1 MFRLLRLFNLRHLRR
16 KPLETFL
23 CLVGIALGVAVMVGI
38 DLANQNA
45 LQSFRRTVEAVTG
58 KTTHQIFG
66 SPAGISDSLAVK
78 ILTRSDVQATPILE
92 YIAGFRL
99 PSQPDSAAPQDA
111 LHILAIDP
119 FTDTSFRDYSAAA
132 WEANKNSANADSM
145 TATATAGRSFLLYPG
160 AALVNEA
167 FAKTHRLKIGDTL
180 EVLIGNEWKTLQ
192 LVGLIPEQMPSQLGL
207 ENLALLDIATGQEI
221 LGRVGYVDRIDL
233 IASESAATILAAK
246 LPTPLRLE
254 PPARR
259 TRRVEDMLRSFRLNL
274 TALSFLA
281 VFVGMFLIYNTMM
294 FAVIHRRKQI
304 GILRCLGVTP
314 RQIIFNT
321 LLEAFGLGVIGSFLG
336 LWLGIMLAEY
346 ATRTVTATISDLY
359 VFLKPSRVAPDLS
372 VLIKTFLIGL
382 LTTLLASAVPI
393 IEAAKVRAAVAVRRS
408 ALEFRAQK
416 FAPRFAIAGFAFLV
430 IAIGL
435 SLLST
440 QQQSQITGGFFLGL
454 GAALA
459 VALSA
464 IFLTPLL
471 TLGLI
476 RVANTFMSKLAG
488 IIGVLSIRNI
498 RTALSRTAVA
508 IAALMISLSMVLSMS
523 LMITS
528 FRSSVDTWV
537 KSVLQADVYLQT
549 RGFETAKWEALFSP
563 EFIRL
568 LEQQPEV
575 EAIDLYGVT
584 ASSYRQQPIFL
595 IAISAGVMIT
605 RTDFIFTSGDDR
617 KNWRRLIAGE
627 VFLSDG
633 FARRFHK
640 TTGDTVILQT
650 MHGPQSF
657 RVAAVFVDYS
667 FEQGQV
673 MMDHRTYNENW
684 GPSRITNIGVF
695 LKPDADLRR
704 YVAALRRAVAGRYAV
719 NILSNREL
727 REEVFKV
734 FDQSFAITHVMQI
747 LAGIVAF
754 IGIISA
760 VMSLLVERTRELGIL
775 RAVGMRF
782 SQLQRLVF
790 LESGLM
796 GGFAALIAVPAGTAL
811 ALVMIYVINLRTFN
825 WTINFQI
832 DLGAYAQIWWMA
844 LVAALLAAIYPM
856 WRLKKISVVAAIREE

>member
-1 MFRLLRLFNLRHLRR
+1 MLRLLRLFNLRHLRR

-23 CLVGIALGVAVMVGI
+23 CLLGIALGVAVMVGI

-45 LQSFRRTVEAVTG
+45 LRSFRRTVEAVTG

-66 SPAGISDSLAVK
+66 GPAGIPDSLVTA
-78 ILTRSDVQATPILE
+78 ILARSDLQATPMLE
-92 YIAGFRL
+92 YVAGVRL
-99 PSQPDSAAPQDA
+99 HASTQDPAAKEA

-119 FTDTSFRDYSAAA
+119 FTDAAFREYSEAAWNYTADKTPADSAAITSGF
-132 WEANKNSANADSM
+132 K
-145 TATATAGRSFLLYPG
+145 FLLASG
-160 AALVNEA
+160 AALLDQA
-167 FAKTHRLKIGDTL
+167 FAETHHLEIGDTL
-180 EVLIGNEWKTLQ
+180 DVLIGNEWRQ
-192 LVGLIPEQMPSQLGL
+192 IHCAGLIPPRLLPQTGL
-207 ENLALLDIATGQEI
+207 ENLALVDVATGQEI
-221 LGRVGYVDRIDL
+221 LGRLGYVDRLDL
-233 IASESAATILAAK
+233 IAGESTAKQLAAQ
-246 LPTPLRLE
+246 LPVPLRLE

-259 TRRVEDMLRSFRLNL
+259 SQRTDDMLRSFRLNL

-294 FAVIHRRKQI
+294 FSVIHRRKQL

-321 LLEAFGLGVIGSFLG
+321 LLEAFGLGVAGSLLG
-336 LWLGIMLAEY
+336 LWLGIILAEY
-346 ATRTVTATISDLY
+346 ATRAVTATISDLY
-359 VFLKPSRVAPDLS
+359 VFLRPSQVAADLI
-372 VLIKTFLIGL
+372 VLVKIFLIGL

-393 IEAAKVRAAVAVRRS
+393 IEAAKVHAAVAVRRS
-408 ALEFRAQK
+408 TLEFRAQK
-416 FAPRFAIAGFAFLV
+416 FAPRFAVAGIVFLV
-430 IAIGL
+430 IAVVL
-435 SLLST
+435 SLHST
-440 QQQSQITGGFFLGL
+440 QTSQITGGFFLGL

-464 IFLTPLL
+464 IFFTPLL
-471 TLGLI
+471 TLGLV
-476 RVANTFMSKLAG
+476 RTANTFMHKLAG
-488 IIGVLSIRNI
+488 IIGVLSVRNI
-498 RTALSRTAVA
+498 QTALSRTAVA

-528 FRSSVDTWV
+528 FRHSVDDWV
-537 KSVLQADVYLQT
+537 KNVLQADVYLQT

-595 IAISAGVMIT
+595 IAISADVVMT
-605 RTDFIFTSGDDR
+605 RTNFIFTSGDDR
-617 KNWRRLIAGE
+617 ENWRRLIAGE
-627 VFLSDG
+627 VFISDG
-633 FARRFHK
+633 FARRFRK
-640 TTGDTVILQT
+640 AAGDTVILQT

-673 MMDHRTYNENW
+673 MMDHRTYNKHW
-684 GPSRITNIGVF
+684 GPSRLTNIGVF
-695 LKPDADLRR
+695 LKPQVDFRR
-704 YVAALRRAVAGRYAV
+704 YVADLRAAIAGRYAV

-727 REEVFKV
+727 RDEVFKV

-747 LAGIVAF
+747 LAGLVAF

-782 SQLQRLVF
+782 GQLRRLVF

-825 WTINFQI
+825 WTINFQF
-832 DLGAYAQIWWMA
+832 DLGACAQIGWMA
-844 LVAALLAAIYPM
+844 LVAALSAAIYPM
-856 WRLKKISVVAAIREE
+856 WRLKKISVVAAMREE

>member
-1 MFRLLRLFNLRHLRR
+1 MFRLLHLFNLRHLRR

-23 CLVGIALGVAVMVGI
+23 CLLGIALGVAVMAGI

-58 KTTHQIFG
+58 KATHQIFG
-66 SPAGISDSLAVK
+66 GPAGIPDSLAAK
-78 ILTRSDVQATPILE
+78 ILSLSEVQATPILE
-92 YIAGFRL
+92 YVAGFRL
-99 PSQPDSAAPQDA
+99 PGQPDSAAPKEA
-111 LHILAIDP
+111 LHILAVDP
-119 FTDTSFRDYSAAA
+119 FTDTSFRDYSEAT
-132 WEANKNSANADSM
+132 WEANENSANPDS
-145 TATATAGRSFLLYPG
+145 TAAAATAGRSFLLHPG
-160 AALVNEA
+160 AALVDEA
-167 FAKTHRLKIGDTL
+167 FARTHHLKIGDAL
-180 EVLIGNEWKTLQ
+180 EVLVGNERKALR
-192 LVGLIPEQMPSQLGL
+192 LVGLIPEQVLSQLGL
-207 ENLALLDIATGQEI
+207 ENLALLDVATGQEI
-221 LGRVGYVDRIDL
+221 LGRVGYVDRVDI
-233 IASESAATILAAK
+233 IASESTAKVLAAK
-246 LPTPLRLE
+246 LPSSLRLE
-254 PPARR
+254 LPARR
-259 TRRVEDMLRSFRLNL
+259 SRRVDDMLRSFRLNL

-294 FAVIHRRKQI
+294 FSVIHRRKQI

-321 LLEAFGLGVIGSFLG
+321 WLEAFGLGVIGSLLG
-336 LWLGIMLAEY
+336 LWLGTILAEY

-359 VFLKPSRVAPDLS
+359 VFLKPSQVATDLS
-372 VLIKTFLIGL
+372 ALMKTFLIGL

-416 FAPRFAIAGFAFLV
+416 FAPRFAVAGFAFLV
-430 IAIGL
+430 VAIAL
-435 SLLST
+435 SLRST
-440 QQQSQITGGFFLGL
+440 QQSQTAGGFFLGL

-459 VALSA
+459 VASSA

-471 TLGLI
+471 TLGLV
-476 RVANTFMSKLAG
+476 RMANTFMNKLAG

-498 RTALSRTAVA
+498 QTALSRTAVA

-528 FRSSVDTWV
+528 FRHSVNDWV
-537 KSVLQADVYLQT
+537 KSVLLADVYLQT
-549 RGFETAKWEALFSP
+549 RGFEKAKWEALFSP
-563 EFIRL
+563 EFIQF
-568 LEQQPEV
+568 LERQPEV

-584 ASSYRQQPIFL
+584 ESAYRQQPIFL
-595 IAISAGVMIT
+595 IAISAEVMIT
-605 RTDFIFTSGDDR
+605 RTDFIFANGDDR
-617 KNWRRLIAGE
+617 ENWRRLIAGE

-640 TTGDTVILQT
+640 AAGDTVILRT

-684 GPSRITNIGVF
+684 GRSRITNIGVF
-695 LKPDADLRR
+695 LKPQVDFRR
-704 YVAALRRAVAGRYAV
+704 YVAELRRAVAGRYAV

-727 REEVFKV
+727 RDEVFKV

-782 SQLQRLVF
+782 GQLRRLVF

-832 DLGAYAQIWWMA
+832 DLGAYAQIGWMA
-844 LVAALLAAIYPM
+844 LAAALLAAIYPM
-856 WRLKKISVVAAIREE
+856 WRLKKISIVAAIREE